1 MDGLCRP
8 PQGSRSYNS
17 GMATLV
23 LGGGITGLL
32 AAWHLHRKGE
42 AVEVWESAEQVG
54 GWVQTLPWD
63 HPDGRPG
70 HVEKGPQGILWQ
82 PGSPSDRVFS
92 ALGIEIESPVKAK
105 GQGKR
110 WVGKKGRLIEVPSH
124 PVKLM
129 TSPLM
134 STGTKLRLMLEPFM
148 AVGPAEPEE
157 GLEDFI
163 ARRAGR
169 GMVEELLPAMVAGIL
184 AAPTRVLSVEALP
197 KLRQWESQGS
207 LFAGVRKSGVSHLM
221 VPKGGM
227 GTLSAKLAAALPAV
241 RTSAPGE
248 SLERMPDGRWKVS
261 GGGEVREVDRLILAL
276 PAYAAAEL
284 LAAHSPA
291 SADALKAIPYTN
303 VNLWNSRHA
312 PLAPYHQ
319 GFGFL
324 IHPPEGHSYLGSL
337 VSSWIEPSC
346 CAVGT
351 MQLRS
356 FVGDPHLWEVHREER
371 PGWEWVANQIRRWLP
386 QLPEAAETLE
396 QRAHR
401 AIPRAEKGHRGRVRQ
416 AVEAL
421 PQGIEWLSN
430 ARFGPGVR
438 DVMEALEDW
447 AGKR

>member
-1 MDGLCRP
+1 
-8 PQGSRSYNS
+8 
-17 GMATLV
+17 MATLV

-42 AVEVWESAEQVG
+42 AVEVWEAAEQAG

-63 HPDGRPG
+63 HADGRPG

-82 PGSPSDRVFS
+82 PGSASDRVFS
-92 ALGIEIESPVKAK
+92 AIGVEIESPVKEK

-110 WVGKKGRLIEVPSH
+110 WVGKQGRLIEVPSH

-134 STGTKLRLMLEPFM
+134 AVSTKLRLMLEPFVG
-148 AVGPAEPEE
+148 VGPAEPEE
-157 GLEDFI
+157 GLEAFI
-163 ARRAGR
+163 TRRAGR
-169 GMVEELLPAMVAGIL
+169 GMAEELLPAMVAGIL
-184 AAPTRVLSVEALP
+184 AAPTSVLSVDALP
-197 KLRQWESQGS
+197 KLRQWEALGS

-227 GTLSAKLAAALPAV
+227 GALTTKLAAALPAV
-241 RTSAPGE
+241 RTSMPGE
-248 SLERMPDGRWKVS
+248 SLERLPDGRWKVA
-261 GGGEVREVDRLILAL
+261 GGGEQREVDRVILAL

-284 LAAHSPA
+284 LAAQSPA
-291 SADALKAIPYTN
+291 SAEALKAIPYTN

-312 PLAPYHQ
+312 PLAPFKD

-337 VSSWIEPSC
+337 VPSWIEPTC
-346 CAVGT
+346 CAPGT

-356 FVGDPHLWEVHREER
+356 FVGDPHLWGVHREER
-371 PGWEWVANQIRRWLP
+371 PGWEWVQHQIQRWVP
-386 QLPEAAETLE
+386 QLSDSTETLE

-401 AIPRAEKGHRGRVRQ
+401 AIPRAEMGHRGRVRQ

-447 AGKR
+447 AGTR